1 MDAMT
6 TKEIYEVRMRPIE
19 DDLEEWSKLV
29 TELSKKEIALYKWKE
44 CYNVKSE
51 EIIQNTDFKE
61 LYGKNNEK
69 VRKEHVKQELSEWYE
84 TINDLEFSIDYISRR
99 IIYLKE
105 LIRTKRTIMEVKE

>member
-29 TELSKKEIALYKWKE
+29 TELSSKEIALYKWKE

-84 TINDLEFSIDYISRR
+84 TIKDLEFSIDYLNRR

>member
-29 TELSKKEIALYKWKE
+29 TELSSKEIALYKWKE
-44 CYNVKSE
+44 WYNVKSE

-84 TINDLEFSIDYISRR
+84 TIKGLEFSIDYLNRR

>member
-1 MDAMT
+1 MT
-6 TKEIYEVRMRPIE
+6 NVIE
-19 DDLEEWSKLV
+19 DSSISDDIMANITEWSGLV
-29 TELSKKEIALYKWKE
+29 TELSQKEIALYKWKE
-44 CYNVKSE
+44 CYNIISE

-69 VRKEHVKQELSEWYE
+69 VRKEHVKQELSKWYE
-84 TINDLEFSIDYISRR
+84 TIKSLEFSIDYLNRR